1 VKPTVAVLDYGMG
14 NLRSV
19 AKALEAAGANAVVT
33 SATSE
38 VLRSEALC
46 VPGQGIFGRC
56 MDNLAAAGQDG
67 LVRRW
72 LEDGRPYLGICL
84 GMQILFES
92 QERRGAGSAGPQE
105 RRGAGSAGPQ
115 ERRGAGSAGPQER
128 QGPVAGLSVLPGE
141 VQRLRGDVRVP
152 HMGWSEVNGEHFY
165 FDHSFAVFPADDS
178 FVTGWCTHGR
188 RFAAMVDRDSLTA
201 VQFHPEKSGAAGIA
215 LLRGWL
221 TNAMSPAAPR

>member
-38 VLRSEALC
+38 VLRSESLC

-84 GMQILFES
+84 GMQILFDSSE
-92 QERRGAGSAGPQE
+92 ER
-105 RRGAGSAGPQ
+105 
-115 ERRGAGSAGPQER
+115 
-128 QGPVAGLSVLPGE
+128 GPVAGLSVLPGE

-188 RFAAMVDRDSLTA
+188 RFAAMVNRGSLTA

-215 LLRGWL
+215 LLRAWL